1 MLQFGREKGR
11 AEEPWKNNNQSPP
24 IFDILLPF
32 SCRNGLSLPLNIGSN
47 HFFFSLV
54 FFYWAPFTS
63 CFLRVYLSI
72 SIWSFSRVTQ
82 EGAKKKSKDENTI
95 TTTTRQQNHFEPRF
109 SDPGAAAFLRF
120 FCFSFVFLAFQFPSK
135 SLSSKSLPIIKHTAT
150 TERLHTH
157 KTFEFCYGTQG
168 QQLFDYFKT
177 SGSISRGTC
186 QLFFFFISPCVSFVY
201 LFILPRWRRLT
212 PNIALPM
219 GCLSFIVSGIFHA
232 LGFRLC
238 VRTW

>member
-47 HFFFSLV
+47 HFLFSLV
-54 FFYWAPFTS
+54 FFSWAPFTS

-109 SDPGAAAFLRF
+109 SDPGATTFLRF
-120 FCFSFVFLAFQFPSK
+120 FCFSFVFLAFQFPHPNHSHPNH
-135 SLSSKSLPIIKHTAT
+135 SPSSNTQQPPSVCTPIKHSNFVM
-150 TERLHTH
+150 EHKGSSSCLIILKRLA
-157 KTFEFCYGTQG
+157 
-168 QQLFDYFKT
+168 LFLAGPANY
-177 SGSISRGTC
+177 IS
-186 QLFFFFISPCVSFVY
+186 FSFLRV
-201 LFILPRWRRLT
+201 FS
-212 PNIALPM
+212 
-219 GCLSFIVSGIFHA
+219 SFIFSSCQDDDDWHRI
-232 LGFRLC
+232 
-238 VRTW
+238 